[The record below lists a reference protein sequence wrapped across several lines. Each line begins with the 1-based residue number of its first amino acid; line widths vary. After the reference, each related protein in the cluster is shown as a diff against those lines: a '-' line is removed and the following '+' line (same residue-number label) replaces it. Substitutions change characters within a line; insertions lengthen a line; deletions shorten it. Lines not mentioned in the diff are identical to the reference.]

1 MSSGFPKVLEVVQFP
16 IHCIVSK
23 LPFSACKLYTVHQK
37 TMNMLLLVFLG
48 TIFAAAFTSA
58 VHDAK
63 VFLKVTD
70 NKTYE
75 LVEDVLK
82 EMSNLKRPIR
92 VLAAVGNARVG
103 KSTTLNLIS
112 HVLGGR
118 KKEGNSVEE
127 IFKTGDSAEQVTRN
141 VWAHTIHP
149 RGKNGGG
156 IVLLDVEGFDLG
168 DDEVTKHLSMFTA
181 MMSSCLTLFANDYL
195 GNNDRNFLYY
205 ISRLSDL
212 VFRNRKADLG
222 NFPELHIVIRGNLK
236 YPDDI
241 ESYIRDKF
249 FRPNHDKNIQGM
261 VDTIERYFKRD
272 GITVSQIPNI
282 NEPEKL
288 QDTAKLRN
296 TPFWNSVEK
305 LMAKLQ
311 NCPKK
316 KFAIG
321 GSPMDSRA
329 LVDLANDVVKAMNEN
344 SWAEFGDVYLNNEK
358 GICQR
363 SYEKHVRPV
372 LQLNSTGIGD
382 WMMEAIEKFKTDCKL
397 ESEIESAKEELKKTL
412 NEKRK
417 QEGNRRKK
425 QEEAEERRRKEEE
438 ERRKE
443 KEERRKNENWDSYG
457 WYAAGLLG
465 GYLAIFSDENLKSNV
480 SVLPY
485 SIYNDIGLTGVCWKW
500 NDNAQQKFGLTG
512 EACGVIAQ
520 EVQKLYPKA
529 VLVGED
535 GFLQVRYGIL
545 HKMINHVRD
554 KRC

>member
-1 MSSGFPKVLEVVQFP
+1 MLKVV
-16 IHCIVSK
+16 
-23 LPFSACKLYTVHQK
+23 
-37 TMNMLLLVFLG
+37 LG
-48 TIFAAAFTSA
+48 IIFAASFSSGAEGRE
-58 VHDAK
+58 AK
-63 VFLKVTD
+63 VLLKVTD

-82 EMSNLKRPIR
+82 ELTEIERPIR

-103 KSTTLNLIS
+103 KSTTLNLIN
-112 HVLGGR
+112 HIWDGR
-118 KKEGNSVEE
+118 EKGHSVEE
-127 IFKTGDSAEQVTRN
+127 IFKTGDSSEQVTRN
-141 VWAHTIHP
+141 VWAHTIH
-149 RGKNGGG
+149 RLREDGGS

-168 DDEVTKHLSMFTA
+168 DDKVTEHLSMFTA

-212 VFRNRKADLG
+212 VFSNSLAGLR
-222 NFPELHIVIRGNLK
+222 NFPTLHIVIRGNLK
-236 YPDDI
+236 YPEDI

-249 FRPNHDKNIQGM
+249 FRPNPDKNIQGM

-272 GITVSQIPNI
+272 GITVSQIPNV
-282 NEPEKL
+282 NEPEIL

-296 TPFWNSVEK
+296 KSFWNSVEK

-321 GSPMDSRA
+321 GSPMDGQA

-344 SWAEFGDVYLNNEK
+344 SWAEFGDVYFNNEK

-363 SYEKHVRPV
+363 SYEKHLRPV
-372 LQLNSTGIGD
+372 LQFDSKGIVD
-382 WMMEAIEKFKTDCKL
+382 YMMEAIENFRTDCKL
-397 ESEIESAKEELKKTL
+397 ESEIKSAREELKKTL

-417 QEGNRRKK
+417 QEEERRK

-438 ERRKE
+438 ERRNK
-443 KEERRKNENWDSYG
+443 ENWYSYG
-457 WYAAGLLG
+457 WYVAGLLG
-465 GYLAIFSDENLKSNV
+465 GYLVLFSDENLKSNV
-480 SVLPY
+480 TVLLY

-520 EVQKLYPKA
+520 QVQKLYPEA

>member
-1 MSSGFPKVLEVVQFP
+1 MVLKVV
-16 IHCIVSK
+16 
-23 LPFSACKLYTVHQK
+23 
-37 TMNMLLLVFLG
+37 LG
-48 TIFAAAFTSA
+48 IIFAASFSSGAEGRE
-58 VHDAK
+58 AK
-63 VFLKVTD
+63 VLLKVTD

-82 EMSNLKRPIR
+82 ELTEIERPIR

-103 KSTTLNLIS
+103 KSTTLNLIN
-112 HVLGGR
+112 HIWDGR
-118 KKEGNSVEE
+118 EKGHSVEE
-127 IFKTGDSAEQVTRN
+127 IFKTGDSSEQVTRN
-141 VWAHTIHP
+141 VWAHTIH
-149 RGKNGGG
+149 RLREDGGS

-168 DDEVTKHLSMFTA
+168 DDKVTEHLSMFTA

-212 VFRNRKADLG
+212 VFSNSLAGLR
-222 NFPELHIVIRGNLK
+222 NFPTLHIVIRGNLK
-236 YPDDI
+236 YPEDI

-272 GITVSQIPNI
+272 GITVSQIPNV
-282 NEPEKL
+282 NEPEIL

-296 TPFWNSVEK
+296 KSFWNSVEK

-321 GSPMDSRA
+321 GSPMDGQA

-344 SWAEFGDVYLNNEK
+344 SWAEFGDVYFNNEK

-363 SYEKHVRPV
+363 SYEKHLRPV
-372 LQLNSTGIGD
+372 LQFDSKGIVD
-382 WMMEAIEKFKTDCKL
+382 YMMEAIENFRTDCKL
-397 ESEIESAKEELKKTL
+397 ESEIKSAREELKKTL

-417 QEGNRRKK
+417 QEEERRK

-438 ERRKE
+438 ERRNK
-443 KEERRKNENWDSYG
+443 ENWYSYG
-457 WYAAGLLG
+457 WYVAGLLG
-465 GYLAIFSDENLKSNV
+465 GYLVLFSDENLKSNV
-480 SVLPY
+480 TVLLY

-520 EVQKLYPKA
+520 QVQKLYPEA

>member
-112 HVLGGR
+112 HVLRGR
-118 KKEGNSVEE
+118 KKEGISVKE

-212 VFRNRKADLG
+212 VFRNRKADLR

-241 ESYIRDKF
+241 ESYIRNKF
-249 FRPNHDKNIQGM
+249 FQPNHDKNIQGM

-272 GITVSQIPNI
+272 KITVSQISDV
-282 NEPEKL
+282 NEPEML

-296 TPFWNSVEK
+296 ISAFWNSFEK
-305 LMAKLQ
+305 LMAKLEK
-311 NCPKK
+311 CPEK

-321 GSPMDSRA
+321 GSPMDGQA
-329 LVDLANDVVKAMNEN
+329 VVQLAEDVVEAMNEN

-358 GICQR
+358 GICKR
-363 SYEKHVRPV
+363 SYEKHLRPV
-372 LQLNSTGIGD
+372 LQLDSTGIGD

-417 QEGNRRKK
+417 TRRREKETGGSRRKK
-425 QEEAEERRRKEEE
+425 KKRKG
-438 ERRKE
+438 RAKKKRKL
-443 KEERRKNENWDSYG
+443 
-457 WYAAGLLG
+457 GLLW
-465 GYLAIFSDENLKSNV
+465 L
-480 SVLPY
+480 
-485 SIYNDIGLTGVCWKW
+485 VCSR
-500 NDNAQQKFGLTG
+500 
-512 EACGVIAQ
+512 
-520 EVQKLYPKA
+520 
-529 VLVGED
+529 LV
-535 GFLQVRYGIL
+535 RRIL
-545 HKMINHVRD
+545 GHL
-554 KRC
+554 

>member
-1 MSSGFPKVLEVVQFP
+1 MVLKVV
-16 IHCIVSK
+16 
-23 LPFSACKLYTVHQK
+23 
-37 TMNMLLLVFLG
+37 LG
-48 TIFAAAFTSA
+48 IIFAASFSSGAEGRE
-58 VHDAK
+58 AK
-63 VFLKVTD
+63 VLLKVRD

-82 EMSNLKRPIR
+82 ELIEIEGPIR

-112 HVLGGR
+112 HIWDGR
-118 KKEGNSVEE
+118 EKGHSVEE
-127 IFKTGDSAEQVTRN
+127 TFKTGDSAEQVTRN

-149 RGKNGGG
+149 LREDDGS

-212 VFRNRKADLG
+212 VFSNSLAGLR
-222 NFPELHIVIRGNLK
+222 NFPTLHIVIRSNLK

-261 VDTIERYFKRD
+261 IDTIERYFKRD

-288 QDTAKLRN
+288 RDTAKLRN

-372 LQLNSTGIGD
+372 LQLDSTGIGD
-382 WMMEAIEKFKTDCKL
+382 WMMEAMEKFSTDCKL
-397 ESEIESAKEELKKTL
+397 ESEIKSAREELKKTL

-417 QEGNRRKK
+417 REEEKRK
-425 QEEAEERRRKEEE
+425 QEEEEDRRRKEDEQ
-438 ERRKE
+438 RKE
-443 KEERRKNENWDSYG
+443 KEKWDSYG

-465 GYLAIFSDENLKSNV
+465 GYLALFSDENLKSNV
-480 SVLPY
+480 TVLPY

-500 NDNAQQKFGLTG
+500 NDNSQQKFGLTG

>member
-1 MSSGFPKVLEVVQFP
+1 MVLKVV
-16 IHCIVSK
+16 
-23 LPFSACKLYTVHQK
+23 
-37 TMNMLLLVFLG
+37 LG
-48 TIFAAAFTSA
+48 IIFAASFSSGAEGRE
-58 VHDAK
+58 AK
-63 VFLKVTD
+63 VLLKVRD

-82 EMSNLKRPIR
+82 ELIEIEGPIR

-112 HVLGGR
+112 HIWDGR
-118 KKEGNSVEE
+118 EKGHSVEE
-127 IFKTGDSAEQVTRN
+127 TFKTGDSAEQVTRN

-149 RGKNGGG
+149 LREDDGS

-212 VFRNRKADLG
+212 VFSNSLAGLR
-222 NFPELHIVIRGNLK
+222 NFPTLHIVIRGNLK

-261 VDTIERYFKRD
+261 IDTIERYFKRD

-321 GSPMDSRA
+321 GSSMDSRA

-372 LQLNSTGIGD
+372 LQLDSTGIGD
-382 WMMEAIEKFKTDCKL
+382 WMVEAIEKFKTDCKL

-417 QEGNRRKK
+417 REEEKRK
-425 QEEAEERRRKEEE
+425 QEEEEDRRRKEDEQ
-438 ERRKE
+438 RKE
-443 KEERRKNENWDSYG
+443 KEKWDSYG
-457 WYAAGLLG
+457 WYTA
-465 GYLAIFSDENLKSNV
+465 LAMALYAFVSDENLKSNV
-480 SVLPY
+480 TVLPY

-512 EACGVIAQ
+512 EGCGVIAQ

>member
-1 MSSGFPKVLEVVQFP
+1 MVLKVV
-16 IHCIVSK
+16 
-23 LPFSACKLYTVHQK
+23 
-37 TMNMLLLVFLG
+37 LG
-48 TIFAAAFTSA
+48 IIFAASFSSGAEGSE
-58 VHDAK
+58 AK
-63 VFLKVTD
+63 VLLRVRD

-82 EMSNLKRPIR
+82 ELTEIERPIR

-112 HVLGGR
+112 HIWDGR
-118 KKEGNSVEE
+118 EKGHSVEE

-149 RGKNGGG
+149 LREDNGS

-212 VFRNRKADLG
+212 VFSNNLAGLR
-222 NFPELHIVIRGNLK
+222 NFPTLHIVIRGNLK

-261 VDTIERYFKRD
+261 VDTIERYFRRD
-272 GITVSQIPNI
+272 AITVSQIPNI
-282 NEPEKL
+282 NEPEML

-296 TPFWNSVEK
+296 KSFWNSVEK

-321 GSPMDSRA
+321 GSPMDGQA

-344 SWAEFGDVYLNNEK
+344 SWAEFGDVYFNNEK

-363 SYEKHVRPV
+363 SYEKHLRPV

-382 WMMEAIEKFKTDCKL
+382 WMVEAIEKFSTDCKL
-397 ESEIESAKEELKKTL
+397 ESEIKSAKEELQKTL

-417 QEGNRRKK
+417 QEEERRK
-425 QEEAEERRRKEEE
+425 QEEAEERRRTEEE

-443 KEERRKNENWDSYG
+443 KEERRKEKEERRKKENWYSYG
-457 WYAAGLLG
+457 WYVAGLLAT
-465 GYLAIFSDENLKSNV
+465 YIAFISDKNLKSNV
-480 SVLPY
+480 TVLPY

-500 NDNAQQKFGLTG
+500 NDSAQQKFGLTG